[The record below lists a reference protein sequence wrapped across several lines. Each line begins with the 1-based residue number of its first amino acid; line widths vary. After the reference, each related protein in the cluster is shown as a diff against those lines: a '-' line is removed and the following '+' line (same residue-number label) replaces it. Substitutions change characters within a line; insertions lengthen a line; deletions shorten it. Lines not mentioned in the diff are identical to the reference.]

1 LGIEASWRLLSWE
14 ALDSFCHRTDSLTIQ
29 QRGLLRETSPE
40 DSFQIFIGKLL
51 LSIKNMNQDMFSSS
65 LREARLEVMS
75 SLSTAVDSYGR
86 AYPSLIQLHVLSE
99 MELGFDII
107 SGHYR
112 NEAIVKSSKSS
123 RKRSRIGDGL
133 QLKVPGVELGDSDA
147 LTEVTPIDFGAIM
160 SSLNW
165 SDRLNMLS
173 PSTHNRSLVLAVRRS
188 IFSVANLNSLI
199 ANNWLDV
206 SDMFRRS
213 GNVAVAQTALRNA
226 ELAGLNTSK
235 VSLQEC
241 KLYSRFYL
249 LNISGKKILSLK

>member
-1 LGIEASWRLLSWE
+1 MKR
-14 ALDSFCHRTDSLTIQ
+14 
-29 QRGLLRETSPE
+29 
-40 DSFQIFIGKLL
+40 
-51 LSIKNMNQDMFSSS
+51 MNQEMFSSS

-75 SLSTAVDSYGR
+75 SLSTSVDSYGR

-99 MELGFDII
+99 IESGFEII
-107 SGHYR
+107 SDNYR
-112 NEAIVKSSKSS
+112 NEAIMKRSKSI
-123 RKRSRIGDGL
+123 RKRSRVGDGL
-133 QLKVPGVELGDSDA
+133 QFKVSGVEPGDSDT
-147 LTEVTPIDFGAIM
+147 LSEVTSIDFETIM

-173 PSTHNRSLVLAVRRS
+173 PSTHSRSLVLAVRRS
-188 IFSVANLNSLI
+188 IFSVANLKTLI

-213 GNVAVAQTALRNA
+213 GNVALAQTALRNA

-241 KLYSRFYL
+241 KIYSRFYL
-249 LNISGKKILSLK
+249 NFFIQKY